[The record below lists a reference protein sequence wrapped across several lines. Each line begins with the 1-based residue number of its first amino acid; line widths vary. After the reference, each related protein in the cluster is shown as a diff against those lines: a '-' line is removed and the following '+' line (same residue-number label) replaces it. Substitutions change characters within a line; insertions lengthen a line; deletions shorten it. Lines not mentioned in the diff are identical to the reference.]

1 MRIHRIGQ
9 KRTVCVRRFIVK
21 VSTRLL
27 TFYNLV
33 LITILFHAWGRIG
46 SKFENFWKL
55 QSVWLCLVRRIPKHS
70 TLFTDFTSLWFCS
83 KSWRCKYSLKTNSNN
98 YPILLWWLTT
108 FTLVKQLGKLI
119 CQEILLKTTSRFC
132 HQCVKT
138 IT

>member
-46 SKFENFWKL
+46 SKFENF
-55 QSVWLCLVRRIPKHS
+55 
-70 TLFTDFTSLWFCS
+70 
-83 KSWRCKYSLKTNSNN
+83 
-98 YPILLWWLTT
+98 
-108 FTLVKQLGKLI
+108 
-119 CQEILLKTTSRFC
+119 
-132 HQCVKT
+132 
-138 IT
+138 